1 MPTYE
6 YSCKKCGQTLEV
18 FQSFSDKP
26 LRKHQ
31 ECGGDLQKVF
41 HARGVVFKGSGFY
54 STDSRSGSSSKS
66 GQSKDESVSKD
77 KPKDKEPAKKSESP
91 TTAGA
96 SPSSGSSTTS
106 S

>member
-54 STDSRSGSSSKS
+54 STDYGRASRRG
-66 GQSKDESVSKD
+66 GSKDGDGGDAGGKKEGKTES
-77 KPKDKEPAKKSESP
+77 KPSESKAAD
-91 TTAGA
+91 TT
-96 SPSSGSSTTS
+96 
-106 S
+106 